1 MIDIH
6 AHIIPNV
13 DDGSNSVT
21 CTRSQVYSEKGDGV
35 TAVFATPHSEDF
47 LRDPQ
52 RARTKFQ
59 NMKDALGAYMD
70 FYLGCEVLCTREAM
84 PGILEA
90 LDDGTL
96 PTMNGTRYV
105 LTEFSPHDTLENTKY
120 CLNSL
125 WADGWIP
132 IIAHAERYPFL
143 DPERDVSALTE
154 KGFLIQVNV
163 YALEE
168 YVDPRDL
175 PVRERARALVK
186 NRQVSFLGT
195 DTHTMYFRPPSIEQ
209 GMLWLRENCEQRYL
223 DAICQDNAKRLL
235 LSRRVTDD
243 FSDLLRDMYAEDHIL
258 DGLR

>member
-6 AHIIPNV
+6 AHIIPKV
-13 DDGSNSVT
+13 DDGSISAD
-21 CTRSQVYSEKGDGV
+21 CTRSQVFSEKTQGV
-35 TAVFATPHSEDF
+35 TAIFATPHSENF

-52 RARTKFQ
+52 KARSRFQ
-59 NMKDALGAYMD
+59 KMQDALGIYMD
-70 FYLGCEVLCTREAM
+70 FYLGCEILCTRDAM
-84 PGILEA
+84 PGILDA

-96 PTMNGTRYV
+96 PSMNGTRYV
-105 LTEFSPHDTLENTKY
+105 LTEFSPYDTLENALY

-143 DPERDVSALTE
+143 DPENDVPALTK

-168 YVDPRDL
+168 YVDTRDL
-175 PVRERARALVK
+175 PSRDRARYLIQ
-186 NRQVSFLGT
+186 NRLVSFLGT

-209 GMLWLRENCEQRYL
+209 GMLWLQKVCDGDYL
-223 DAICQDNAKRLL
+223 EAICQGNAKRLL
-235 LSRRVTDD
+235 LSRRVTED
-243 FSDLLRDMYAEDHIL
+243 FSALLADMYEEDHIL
-258 DGLR
+258 EGL